1 LCNEYNTLQRQG
13 YNTPAQNPKPGRRR
27 VPGEEPAK
35 GRGSHLSG
43 KEAKPIM
50 KNKKNF
56 SQSLRQHF
64 REGML
69 LYAAANSRYPVSED
83 LMRLYQQAVEEE

>member
-1 LCNEYNTLQRQG
+1 
-13 YNTPAQNPKPGRRR
+13 
-27 VPGEEPAK
+27 
-35 GRGSHLSG
+35 
-43 KEAKPIM
+43 M